1 MVLCFQFDR
10 AKSNAST
17 NHFWYNSGGEGR
29 DWRKNQIAFRA
40 SFLCPGL
47 FCTLKNDPNV
57 DHLVIRRNLYNS
69 FLPIAK
75 KRAQFSF
82 WQRDPSKLII
92 VVGNGTSSSCNQNSL
107 SAAFLK
113 GGIIAFNCGGQLV
126 IVAINIESQI
136 SKALRGGD
144 TTINLATGNGGAI
157 SSDGRGRNNT
167 ICGIKL
173 TENQANKYGGA
184 FFRVSYNGDEQNNFA
199 AVLGQFL
206 DNKAC
211 TDLDAAVLSFCSTLV
226 TLSNSVITN
235 NTVGN
240 PWSVNVCTSMMADG
254 TGVIHSSAN
263 KQNQAISAQVAYSG
277 PTIIPDLQTKN
288 VSFCE

>member
-199 AVLGQFL
+199 AVLVDNNFITKTENGLAADSAGGLSLANEKPVTLNRVNVL
-206 DNKAC
+206 DNKAY
-211 TDLDAAVLSFCSTLV
+211 TGLGAAAFSFCSTLG
-226 TLSNSVITN
+226 TFSNSVITN
-235 NTVGN
+235 NIVGN
-240 PWSVNVCTSMMADG
+240 P
-254 TGVIHSSAN
+254 
-263 KQNQAISAQVAYSG
+263 
-277 PTIIPDLQTKN
+277 
-288 VSFCE
+288 

>member
-1 MVLCFQFDR
+1 
-10 AKSNAST
+10 
-17 NHFWYNSGGEGR
+17 
-29 DWRKNQIAFRA
+29 
-40 SFLCPGL
+40 
-47 FCTLKNDPNV
+47 KNDPNV

-144 TTINLATGNGGAI
+144 TTIVGSVFQDNKCSNDVVIFKRIWLLGMVAQSA
-157 SSDGRGRNNT
+157 
-167 ICGIKL
+167 L
-173 TENQANKYGGA
+173 TEEEEIIRY
-184 FFRVSYNGDEQNNFA
+184 VE
-199 AVLGQFL
+199 
-206 DNKAC
+206 
-211 TDLDAAVLSFCSTLV
+211 
-226 TLSNSVITN
+226 SN
-235 NTVGN
+235 
-240 PWSVNVCTSMMADG
+240 
-254 TGVIHSSAN
+254 
-263 KQNQAISAQVAYSG
+263 
-277 PTIIPDLQTKN
+277 
-288 VSFCE
+288 

>member
-1 MVLCFQFDR
+1 
-10 AKSNAST
+10 
-17 NHFWYNSGGEGR
+17 
-29 DWRKNQIAFRA
+29 
-40 SFLCPGL
+40 
-47 FCTLKNDPNV
+47 KNDPNV

-199 AVLGQFL
+199 AVLPVGYIIQYGSASVHNTAIANNSA
-206 DNKAC
+206 DS
-211 TDLDAAVLSFCSTLV
+211 VGGLSLANENTLV

-277 PTIIPDLQTKN
+277 PTIIPD
-288 VSFCE
+288 